1 MVVLLALLAVFVLL
15 HLLPGGPALA
25 ILGKNATPQRI
36 AVFNQQNDLDKP
48 LPLQFVLYIW
58 RLLHLNLGYS
68 YQLNQSVASLLADRI
83 PKTLVLAVLAMVLT
97 LLIAIP
103 MGVLQAARKDKAT
116 DNVLTGVALVLYA
129 TPVFF
134 SGLLLI
140 VVFSIQLHWFPAQ
153 APQSDNV
160 GAIFAQFRG
169 MVLPVVTLALAYIA
183 GFSRYLR
190 SSTLDHMS
198 EEYARTARAKGASEP
213 RVFFIHVLR
222 NALMPIITFIGL
234 DLPYFLGGA
243 VVIEVLFNYP
253 GMGLLFWSAAQS
265 QDYPILLGVT
275 VVVAVAVVLGSL
287 LADVLYTVVDPR
299 TRSAR

>member
-1 MVVLLALLAVFVLL
+1 VLLALLAVFVLL
-15 HLLPGGPALA
+15 QLLPGGPALA
-25 ILGKNATPQRI
+25 ILGKNATPERI

-48 LPLQFVLYIW
+48 LPVQFVLYIW

-68 YQLNQSVASLLADRI
+68 YQLNQSVASLLGDRI
-83 PKTLVLAVLAMVLT
+83 PKTLVLAALAMALT
-97 LLIAIP
+97 LVIAIP
-103 MGVLQAARKDKAT
+103 MGVVQAARKDKVT

-140 VVFSIQLHWFPAQ
+140 VVFSIQLRWFPAQ
-153 APQSDNV
+153 APQSNDV

-198 EEYARTARAKGASEP
+198 EEYARTARAKGASES

-287 LADVLYTVVDPR
+287 LADILYTVVDPR
-299 TRSAR
+299 TRSVR